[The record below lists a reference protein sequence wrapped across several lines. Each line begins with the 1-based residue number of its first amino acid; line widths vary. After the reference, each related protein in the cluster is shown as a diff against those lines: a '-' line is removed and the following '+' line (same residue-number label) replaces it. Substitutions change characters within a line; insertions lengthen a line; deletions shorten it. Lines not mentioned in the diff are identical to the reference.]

1 MKKPLVFLL
10 VMITLLMVPF
20 SALAG
25 AVTGDPVVLDGNAI
39 LPRYGET
46 YYMNRTVYDLQGN
59 VIAGPFGSLT
69 SCRNGLYYEV
79 VNENGLNT
87 IGVIDCTG
95 AEVLPMA
102 YGDVVY
108 VDDNWLLGIELEATT
123 DVNGDYRDSKGNQYN
138 ISRVDVVYDKQIIGS
153 LSREDY
159 QSSNYGVRGKYLYIR
174 TSTRAGI
181 WLDSD
186 FNRVDVAADDF
197 ASAEF
202 TNNYKK
208 GIQHNPTQTLAFT
221 ASCTL
226 QPEDVDQK
234 IWYTDD
240 GNFID
245 LQGNLVN
252 KGTFADGK
260 EYDSVYYY
268 GGDYLVVR
276 ANGLRGLVDMQG
288 NEVISPKYE
297 EIAGTTDGTFF
308 ALGYQAVVTEDGGL
322 MYLDEQGNVLA
333 SVEYKLSSSDYKG
346 FAYNAPMMAVQNMGK
361 YVVITAT
368 KGQLEETYDDV
379 ASIRSATQ
387 RLMAVQKD
395 DLWGVIDIDGNL
407 IIPYSFRYEPDIN
420 ADGTR
425 VLGTNEEREFLLYT
439 ITYDET
445 GAVANTEEA
454 NATEAN
460 DSGAYER
467 VTKFSGLAEG
477 EWGCTNCGTINSG
490 KFCTECGAA
499 KPAEEEKPLVCS
511 GCGYTPEA
519 GTTPKF
525 CPECGTK
532 FE

>member
-1 MKKPLVFLL
+1 MKKLLVLLL
-10 VMITLLMVPF
+10 VMITFLMVPI
-20 SALAG
+20 SAIAM
-25 AVTGDPVVLDGNAI
+25 ASTDAPVVLDGTAN
-39 LPRYGET
+39 LPRYGDT

-59 VIAGPFGSLT
+59 VIAGPFGRLT
-69 SCRNGLYYEV
+69 SRQNGLYYEV
-79 VNENGLNT
+79 VNESGLNT
-87 IGVIDCTG
+87 TGVIDCTG
-95 AEVLPMA
+95 ATVLPMV
-102 YGDVVY
+102 YGDIVF
-108 VDDNWLLGIELEATT
+108 VDDNWLLGVKLEATT
-123 DVNGDYRDSKGNQYN
+123 DVNGDYKDSDGNQYN

-159 QSSNYGVRGKYLYIR
+159 QSSTCGVKGKYLYIR

-181 WLDSD
+181 WLDSN

-197 ASAEF
+197 VSTEF
-202 TNNYKK
+202 TDNYKK
-208 GIQHNPTQTLAFT
+208 GVQHNPTQALAFT

-226 QPEDVDQK
+226 QPEDVNQK

-252 KGTFADGK
+252 EGTFADGK
-260 EYDSVYYY
+260 EYDYVSYY

-276 ANGLRGLVDMQG
+276 ANGMRGLVDMQG
-288 NEVISPKYE
+288 NEVIPPKYA

-308 ALGYQAVVTEDGGL
+308 ALGYQAVVTTDGGL
-322 MYLDEQGNVLA
+322 MYLDEQGNVLT
-333 SVEYKLSSSDYKG
+333 SVEYKLSSSNYKG
-346 FAYNAPMMAVQNMGK
+346 FDYNAPMIAVQNMGK
-361 YVVITAT
+361 YIVITAT
-368 KGQLEETYDDV
+368 QGQLAETYDDV
-379 ASIRSATQ
+379 TAIRCATQ
-387 RLMAVQKD
+387 RVMAVQQD

-407 IIPYSFRYEPDIN
+407 IIPCIFRYAPDIN
-420 ADGTR
+420 ADGTQ
-425 VLGTNEEREFLLYT
+425 VLGTNENREYLLYT

-445 GAVANTEEA
+445 GAVADTAEA
-454 NATEAN
+454 NATDAN
-460 DSGAYER
+460 GANTYER
-467 VTKFSGLAEG
+467 VIKFSGLAEG
-477 EWGCTNCGTINSG
+477 EWGCTSCNTINSG